1 MTILEPLSFNEKVAF
16 LGSLEIFS
24 RLESQDLAYIA
35 AITKQYAFEKGRV
48 LIHQGDVADK
58 LHIIHSGRVE
68 AYSINEDGITR
79 RERMYIPGQIFEDS
93 WLFNP
98 STHAA
103 SIRARQD
110 GIMMIIDSEPFL
122 KLLADKNFQHIAR
135 DLNLSDEAEEQYR
148 KSPLALGNRRYKSIN
163 LVPGELVEF
172 ETKRSRWVLFA
183 KLFFPLLL
191 LSTIPTL
198 TYLYLPTI
206 FQNLGMSWVIATT
219 LLFTILFGLYALFEY
234 IDWANDYLIITNKRL
249 VHFEFQLRSLSGSG
263 QDTLIEQVQS
273 VETARPN
280 LISTILDI
288 GTARVTTAA
297 LSVLYFDYLPEPEVV
312 ERTINDIK
320 SRKGQLSASSEKAN
334 MRRSVEQYFQ
344 IPEMLHELDQEK
356 PPRPPLTQWE
366 KAVKTWNEL
375 PRYRYRTEEGSVIT
389 YRKHIF
395 ALFIETIWPLSIFFL
410 LILSLFVLRYLQL
423 DGFAWV
429 IFILMFLDGLVILW
443 QAEDW
448 RNDTFQLT
456 ETDVIDI
463 DRLPFGFR
471 ESRKQARLDNIQNVE
486 AVRPNV
492 FATIFR
498 FGNVEI
504 ETAGAD
510 SKIVFENVANPQGIK
525 NDVFKKRDKFEKE
538 KAAKRAET
546 ERKRYA
552 IALDVF
558 LQERELDRI
567 GRRTPDF
574 DQAIEDIAEQVL
586 NSQRPDGRRP

>member
-1 MTILEPLSFNEKVAF
+1 MTNVEPLSFWEKVEF
-16 LGSLEIFS
+16 LGNLDIFAQLS
-24 RLESQDLAYIA
+24 RTDLANIA
-35 AITKQYAFEKGRV
+35 AITKQYAFEKDAV
-48 LIHQGDVADK
+48 IIHQGDVADK
-58 LHIIHSGRVE
+58 LHIVYSGRLE
-68 AYSINEDGITR
+68 AFSINDDEVTK
-79 RERMYIPGQIFEDS
+79 RERMYIPEQIFEDA
-93 WLFNP
+93 WLFK
-98 STHAA
+98 SGTHFA
-103 SIRARQD
+103 SIKARQD
-110 GIMMIIDSEPFL
+110 GLLMIIDSEPFL
-122 KLLADKNFQHIAR
+122 KLLAHKDFRHIAHQL
-135 DLNLSDEAEEQYR
+135 DLSDKAKEEFR
-148 KSPLALGNRRYKSIN
+148 KSPLALGNRRYKSIK

-183 KLFFPLLL
+183 KLFIPMLGLLVL
-191 LSTIPTL
+191 PTL
-198 TYLYLPTI
+198 IFLYMPVV
-206 FQNLGMSWVIATT
+206 FENLDMIWVLTMT
-219 LLFTILFGLYALFEY
+219 GLFALVFGLYALFEY

-249 VHFEFQLRSLSGSG
+249 VHFEFQLRSFSGNG

-280 LISTILDI
+280 LLSTILRV

-297 LSVLYFDYLPEPEVV
+297 LSVLYFDYLPNPEIV
-312 ERTINDIK
+312 EQTIKDIK
-320 SRKGQLSASSEKAN
+320 SRKGTLSASGVKARF
-334 MRRSVEQYFQ
+334 RRSVEDYFG
-344 IPEMLHELDQEK
+344 IPEMLHELDQEPPPK
-356 PPRPPLTQWE
+356 PVLTQWQ
-366 KAVKTWNEL
+366 KFVKGWQEM
-375 PRYRYRTEEGSVIT
+375 PRYRYRTEEGTLIT
-389 YRKHIF
+389 YRKHVF
-395 ALFIETIWPLSIFFL
+395 ALFVETIWPVGIFL
-410 LILSLFVLRYLQL
+410 LLIAGLFLLRFLGLDAYAGIIFVL
-423 DGFAWV
+423 
-429 IFILMFLDGLVILW
+429 MFFDGLVILW

-492 FATIFR
+492 FATIFG

-525 NDVFKKRDKFEKE
+525 SDVFKKRDKFEKE
-538 KAAKRAET
+538 KAAKKAAN

-558 LQERELDRI
+558 IQERELDRI

-574 DQAIEDIAEQVL
+574 DQAIETLTDEVL
-586 NSQRPDGRRP
+586 DNNRPE